1 MQGRSGVRHKD
12 LLCDVIFPC
21 LVTGAV
27 CVYSFRQETKFS
39 QRKFFLRYGT
49 GKPENITKEL
59 DYLQR
64 DYSMTYMTSSQARHV
79 LETIKCTVD
88 VDTTSNP
95 GIYMHKI
102 I

>member
-1 MQGRSGVRHKD
+1 MQGVSRVTHKD

-27 CVYSFRQETKFS
+27 CVYRFHQETKFS

-64 DYSMTYMTSSQARHV
+64 DYSMTYMMSSRVVQDP
-79 LETIKCTVD
+79 D
-88 VDTTSNP
+88 VFCEADRSVCRLFLKS
-95 GIYMHKI
+95 KI
-102 I
+102 